1 MLDPHIRTAMT
12 EDKLSSSADATT
24 YQARFIAPDR
34 HGVFKF
40 VVEYWRP
47 GLVILVSGV
56 LITQTDYSDRWSYI
70 RTSSTASVVPL
81 RHDEYPRFITGA
93 WPYYIAAISTSVTF
107 LAFVAIWL
115 SLEEGDRDRKGKK
128 KAE

>member
-1 MLDPHIRTAMT
+1 MPQHTRQN
-12 EDKLSSSADATT
+12 SSSLTDMVCSSLSLST
-24 YQARFIAPDR
+24 
-34 HGVFKF
+34 
-40 VVEYWRP
+40 
-47 GLVILVSGV
+47 GV
-56 LITQTDYSDRWSYI
+56 LGKSFLSLCSDKIQTETSNRWSYI

-115 SLEEGDRDRKGKK
+115 SLGEGDRDRKGKK

>member
-1 MLDPHIRTAMT
+1 MVC
-12 EDKLSSSADATT
+12 SSSPLSTGALGKSFLPPPA
-24 YQARFIAPDR
+24 
-34 HGVFKF
+34 
-40 VVEYWRP
+40 
-47 GLVILVSGV
+47 
-56 LITQTDYSDRWSYI
+56 LITQTDLPNRWSYI

-115 SLEEGDRDRKGKK
+115 SLGEVDKDRKGKK